1 MMHQGLRVS
10 VGYSAACNQRFKRGE
25 YGFQQRSRGDT
36 GASR

>member
-25 YGFQQRSRGDT
+25 YGLQRSRGDT
-36 GASR
+36 EASR